1 MGAALGVAVD
11 DFGQRLQ
18 IRGSRWE
25 WVRSG
30 MGGQP
35 CSLAGTFHPILSG
48 SHSRVQQ
55 QKGMILL
62 ALRLGGT
69 TARHQRRG

>member
-1 MGAALGVAVD
+1 MGSILGVAVD

-30 MGGQP
+30 MGG
-35 CSLAGTFHPILSG
+35 
-48 SHSRVQQ
+48 SRVRSLEGSTRFCQVPVR
-55 QKGMILL
+55 
-62 ALRLGGT
+62 ASST
-69 TARHQRRG
+69 RRA